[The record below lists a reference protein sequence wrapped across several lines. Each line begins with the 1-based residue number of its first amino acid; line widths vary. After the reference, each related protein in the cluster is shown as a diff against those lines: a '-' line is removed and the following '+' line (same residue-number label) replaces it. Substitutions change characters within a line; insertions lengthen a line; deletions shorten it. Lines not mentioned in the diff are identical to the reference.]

1 MAILERIAR
10 LKVLLPLIGI
20 AIFIYI
26 IKEIG
31 TNNIINALCN
41 INPVL
46 FAISLLI
53 FVPRIIISTYRWKMI
68 ADIQG
73 IIISLPSLIKLNLI
87 GLFYGTITPLWLG
100 DYIRIPYLREETG
113 EPFGKCASNIIID
126 QIMEFSSLF
135 ILAVIGSAVLVEHFP
150 SLFFILFSIFVI
162 FVSVTIFL
170 KKKKRSE
177 KFFRIIYK
185 IFIPEKL
192 KSSVAN
198 EFDAFYRD
206 MPALKSLM
214 LPLLIGLFS
223 YALYFAQIYI
233 IALSFSVDIPF
244 ATFILIYPVASL
256 IGLIPITVSGL
267 GTREAALIHI
277 FSIYGIPSNITVA
290 ISLSGYVIT
299 MLIPSI
305 IGGILAVTR
314 IKSAEKV

>member
-10 LKVLLPLIGI
+10 LKVLLPFIGI

-26 IKEIG
+26 IEDIG
-31 TNNIINALCN
+31 ANNIINALCS
-41 INPVL
+41 INPIL

-68 ADIQG
+68 ADMQG
-73 IIISLPSLIKLNLI
+73 IKIGLLSLIKLNLI

-113 EPFGKCASNIIID
+113 EPFGKCASNVVID

-135 ILAVIGSAVLVEHFP
+135 ILAVIGSVLLVKYFP
-150 SLFFILFSIFVI
+150 SLFLILFSIFVI
-162 FVSVTIFL
+162 FVSAAIFL

-185 IFIPEKL
+185 VFIPEKL
-192 KSSVAN
+192 KTPVAN

-206 MPALKSLM
+206 MPALKSLVV
-214 LPLLIGLFS
+214 PLLLGLFS
-223 YALYFAQIYI
+223 YILYFTQIYI

-244 ATFILIYPVASL
+244 DIFILIYPVASL
-256 IGLIPITVSGL
+256 IGLIPVTVSGL

-277 FSIYGIPSNITVA
+277 FSIYGVPSNITVA

-305 IGGILAVTR
+305 IGGIFSIMKV
-314 IKSAEKV
+314 KSEKL